1 MKKLLLVIFLGVG
14 FTVTTSALQ
23 AQMEYGVIGGVNFAY
38 FHQAPPI
45 TDAIS
50 SLGYM
55 IGVRGSLGSNLFFEP
70 AIEFASYGS
79 TITTFDGLSQDQ
91 NSTTDHKMRSNYIR
105 VPLQAGVK
113 VFDASPINIEVRAGI
128 SESFLVGFTD
138 QPSGSGASF
147 MKSDINVARTA
158 GIIGGGIRVFFL
170 KLDLEYEWGLTNF
183 FSNSNYGSSK
193 LNALYIILGG
203 NF

>member
-1 MKKLLLVIFLGVG
+1 MFYITTTKNMKKIVLALLIMIG
-14 FTVTTSALQ
+14 SAMPAS
-23 AQMEYGVIGGVNFAY
+23 AQMEYGVIGGINFAY
-38 FHQAPPI
+38 FHQVVPI

-55 IGVRGSLGSNLFFEP
+55 IGVRGSLGANIFFEP

-79 TITTFDGLSQDQ
+79 TITLDLDKQ
-91 NSTTDHKMRSNYIR
+91 TDHKMRSNYIR
-105 VPLQAGVK
+105 IPLQGGVK
-113 VFDASPINIEVRAGI
+113 VFDEAPVNIEVRAGL

-138 QPSGSGASF
+138 APSGSGSPF
-147 MKSDINVARTA
+147 LKSDINVARTA
-158 GIIGGGIRVFFL
+158 GIIGGGVRVFFL

-183 FSNSNYGSSK
+183 FANSTYGASK

>member
-1 MKKLLLVIFLGVG
+1 MKKIVLALFLLVG
-14 FTVTTSALQ
+14 SAIPVS
-23 AQMEYGVIGGVNFAY
+23 AQMEYGLIGGLNFGY
-38 FHQAPPI
+38 YNQVPPV

-55 IGVRGSLGSNLFFEP
+55 IGIRGSLGSNIFFEP

-79 TITTFDGLSQDQ
+79 TITIADG
-91 NSTTDHKMRSNYIR
+91 TDHKMRSNYIR

-113 VFDASPINIEVRAGI
+113 VFDEAPVNIEVRAGI

-138 QPSGSGASF
+138 SPAGSGPGF
-147 MKSDINVARTA
+147 MKSDINGTRTA
-158 GIIGGGIRVFFL
+158 GIIGGGIKLFFL

-183 FSNSNYGSSK
+183 FANANNGTSK